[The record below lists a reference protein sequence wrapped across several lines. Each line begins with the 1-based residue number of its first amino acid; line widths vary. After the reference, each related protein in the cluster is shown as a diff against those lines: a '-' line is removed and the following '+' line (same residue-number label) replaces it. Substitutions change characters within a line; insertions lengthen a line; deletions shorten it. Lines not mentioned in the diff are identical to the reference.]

1 MQILIRGGRVLD
13 PATATDGV
21 MDVLLADGVVKAVD
35 AHLDVDA
42 DRVIDAG
49 GFFVMPGLIDLHVH
63 LREPGFEH
71 KETIATG
78 TKAAA
83 RGGFTCVCPMPNTKP
98 ATDSPERIQW
108 VIKKAE
114 EVSPIHVL
122 PIGAVT
128 EGQAGET
135 LTDIAGMAKAGAVGI
150 SEDGKSVMNAALY
163 REGMKQAAEAGIL
176 VMAHCED
183 KNLVGKGAFNAGP
196 KAEKY
201 GVPGISNAVED
212 VIVARDI
219 LLAKETGARL
229 HLCHCSTRDSVSMI
243 RAAKAEG
250 VKVTAEVCPHHFAMT
265 EDDITSGDSNFKMN
279 PPLRTKEDAE
289 ALRQG
294 LKDGTI
300 DVIST
305 DHAPHA
311 AFEKEKPIAEAPFGI
326 VGSETAVALTIT
338 ILVEGGYLTPYQ
350 MAERMS
356 YRPAQILGIDRGSLA
371 PGRPGDVTVIDPNA
385 EYVIDPEV
393 FLSMGRNTPFAGR
406 KVRGKVMY
414 TIVDGEIVYEEQTG
428 GCHD

>member
-13 PATATDGV
+13 PATATEGV

-78 TKAAA
+78 TRAAA

-183 KNLVGKGAFNAGP
+183 KNLVGKGAFNAGS

-311 AFEKEKPIAEAPFGI
+311 ALEKEKPIAEAPFGI

-385 EYVIDPEV
+385 EYVIDPEA